1 MDAERIR
8 EFLST
13 LPQVV
18 EAATDTTRWGDKLV
32 FRVGDAAVGGKM
44 FAQIDF
50 EQDGRAVLS
59 FVADPEIF
67 HELIERD
74 GLVPAP
80 YRARLHWVAL
90 MRWDA
95 LGDPELKA
103 LLRTASDLTFAK
115 LPKKTRDLLAE
126 RERRLK

>member
-1 MDAERIR
+1 MPSGFANSS
-8 EFLST
+8 ST

-32 FRVGDAAVGGKM
+32 FRVGDAAVGGKK

-50 EQDGRAVLS
+50 VQDGRAVLS

-80 YRARLHWVAL
+80 YRARLHGGAL
-90 MRWDA
+90 LRWDA
-95 LGDPELKA
+95 LGDPVLNA
-103 LLRTASDLTFAK
+103 LLRTASDLTFATV
-115 LPKKTRDLLAE
+115 PKKTRVLLA
-126 RERRLK
+126 